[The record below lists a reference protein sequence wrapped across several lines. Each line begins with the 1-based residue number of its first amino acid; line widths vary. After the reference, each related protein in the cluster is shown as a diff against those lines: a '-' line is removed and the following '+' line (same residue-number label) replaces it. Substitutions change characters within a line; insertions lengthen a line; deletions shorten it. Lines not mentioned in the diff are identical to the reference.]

1 MSLALLCLLSLPCTL
16 SAQEVK
22 TDGTVTDSNRKP
34 IVGVVLSA
42 SDGRQLGETDQSGYF
57 RIATLPRDGKI
68 ILSHPDY
75 LSAEV
80 FAQTGANA
88 FSMERNPLDESIDV
102 GHGLRS
108 RRELTSSISTVGG
121 DRLTR
126 SSALYPAQALYGLI
140 PGLIVE
146 DKTGEFGTFNPNMFI
161 RGRATMGAA
170 SNTPLILID
179 GWERSLDD
187 VVLEDIASV
196 AVLKDASATAI
207 YGMKGANGVILVDTK
222 RGHDGRIR
230 FNVNLEQGFQT
241 PYRVADF
248 VSSGEFAQYY
258 NQALLNDGQS
268 ARYSA
273 DDIAGFK
280 AGNSPY
286 YPDNQWQEQLVRSAV
301 PATAVKVSADGGNK
315 IARYFVSAGYTR
327 NQGLFEQGV
336 KESDKYTTRA
346 ALDKINFRTNLDIV
360 AIDNFD
366 LRVDVSGQ
374 ILESNTPYNTSTN
387 IWNMLYRYPQ
397 NEFPM
402 YLPNGRLGGTSAYQ
416 ANPMGYIN
424 HSGYKHATNRVV
436 NSSLSGAYHFQGALK
451 GLSIGARY
459 AYDNIW
465 HTVQSFS
472 KKFAVQEILGQDP
485 DGTPLYSDLLG
496 QDTQLSYSIGNDAQ
510 VRHEHFE
517 AFLRYK
523 LFGRTD
529 IHSLDAMAVY
539 HQDKQY
545 TNSAEPYGTQ
555 YLAARLNYAYKQRYL
570 ADFSVSYSGSEE
582 FAEGNRFEW
591 FPALSLGWIL
601 SEEKFLKDSKTV
613 DFLKLRA
620 SAGLVGNANMG
631 ENNRFSYRYT
641 TNGQTGNYYFGT
653 TPTLSYG
660 RKPGTL
666 PNPNVRAEKSLK
678 VDVAV
683 EAQLWN
689 SLFVSANYFYENR
702 YDILISM
709 AGQVSSILGATAPN
723 INSGSTATHGIEL
736 QVDYTKRLG
745 RDWSLFTNLNLL
757 YFKDKVL
764 EMVEAPVPAN
774 SAYQYHTGYSVGSN
788 LGLIALG
795 LFQSQ
800 QEIDESPRQTFSA
813 VQPGDIKYKDV
824 NGDGVIDNFDRVHDD
839 GYSIPNL
846 NVGWTIGVQWKG
858 FDLSALLHLTAG
870 NDIYLGDAPNLF
882 WSLRGDSK
890 RVSTWVADRV
900 PWTEQTASRAT
911 YPRLTTSTDANN
923 YQRSNFWIISGE
935 QLRMRK
941 LELGWTMPERISRKL
956 AMTKFRVYLRA
967 ENLFSLDNLKFV
979 DRAAMGSDPLLRSF
993 YIGLNVNF

>member
-1 MSLALLCLLSLPCTL
+1 MSLVLLCLLSLPGTL
-16 SAQEVK
+16 SAQETV
-22 TDGTVTDSNRKP
+22 TEGTVTDSDRKP
-34 IVGVVLSA
+34 IAGAVLSA
-42 SDGRQLGETDQSGYF
+42 SDGQRLGETDRSGYF
-57 RIATLPRDGKI
+57 RIAVLPKDGKV

-75 LSAEV
+75 ITATA
-80 FAQTGANA
+80 FAKAGTNVL
-88 FSMERNPLDESIDV
+88 SMEKNPLDDDIDV
-102 GHGLRS
+102 GHGRRS
-108 RRELTSSISTVGG
+108 RRDLTSSVSTVGG
-121 DRLTR
+121 DLLTR
-126 SSALYPAQALYGLI
+126 NSALYPAQALYGLI

-170 SNTPLILID
+170 SNTPLILVD

-222 RGHDGRIR
+222 RGRNGRIR

-241 PYRVADF
+241 PYRVAEF

-258 NQALLNDGQS
+258 NQALLNDGQP
-268 ARYSA
+268 AKYSP

-286 YPDNQWQEQLVRSAV
+286 YPDNQWQEQLVRNMV
-301 PATAVKVSADGGNK
+301 PATNVKVSADGGNK
-315 IARYFVSAGYTR
+315 FARYFVSAGYTR

-346 ALDKINFRTNLDIV
+346 SLDKVNFRTNLDIV

-366 LRVDVSGQ
+366 LSVDVSGQ
-374 ILESNTPYNTSTN
+374 IIENNSPYNSTGN

-416 ANPMGYIN
+416 SNPMGYIN

-436 NSSLSGAYHFQGALK
+436 NSGISGEYHFQGVLK
-451 GLSIGARY
+451 GLSVGARY

-496 QDTQLSYSIGNDAQ
+496 QDTQLSYSIGNDSQ

-523 LFGRTD
+523 LLSRSER
-529 IHSLDAMAVY
+529 HALDAVAVY

-545 TNSAEPYGTQ
+545 TNSSEPYGTQ

-570 ADFSVSYSGSEE
+570 ADLSVSYSGSEE

-601 SEEKFLKDSKTV
+601 SEEKFLAGSKTL

-620 SAGLVGNANMG
+620 SVGLTGNANMG
-631 ENNRFSYRYT
+631 ENNRFAYRYT

-660 RKPGTL
+660 RRPGTL
-666 PNPNVRAEKSLK
+666 PNPNMKAEKSLK

-683 EAQLWN
+683 EAQIWK

-709 AGQVSSILGATAPN
+709 ADQISSILGATAPY

-736 QVDYTKRLG
+736 QADYTKRLG
-745 RDWSLFTNLNLL
+745 RNWSVFTNLNFL

-764 EMVEAPVPAN
+764 EMAEAPVPAN
-774 SAYQYHTGYSVGSN
+774 SSYQYHRGYSVGSS

-800 QEIDESPRQTFSA
+800 EEIDKSPRQTFSA
-813 VQPGDIKYKDV
+813 VQPGDIKY
-824 NGDGVIDNFDRVHDD
+824 
-839 GYSIPNL
+839 
-846 NVGWTIGVQWKG
+846 
-858 FDLSALLHLTAG
+858 
-870 NDIYLGDAPNLF
+870 
-882 WSLRGDSK
+882 
-890 RVSTWVADRV
+890 
-900 PWTEQTASRAT
+900 
-911 YPRLTTSTDANN
+911 
-923 YQRSNFWIISGE
+923 
-935 QLRMRK
+935 
-941 LELGWTMPERISRKL
+941 
-956 AMTKFRVYLRA
+956 
-967 ENLFSLDNLKFV
+967 
-979 DRAAMGSDPLLRSF
+979 
-993 YIGLNVNF
+993 